1 MPSKVEQMEMFAEY
15 ECYHCGAPCSASYCS
30 EECLEK
36 DFPMKTENTLNSL
49 EEKVTA
55 WASDRR
61 LINPSNVPFQMMKV
75 IEELGEL
82 NAAIS
87 KMMPTEEVKS
97 ELGDVFV
104 TLIILSRQI
113 GIDPAHALNATYTK
127 ISKRSGS
134 TVNGVFVKEEDL

>member
-1 MPSKVEQMEMFAEY
+1 
-15 ECYHCGAPCSASYCS
+15 
-30 EECLEK
+30 
-36 DFPMKTENTLNSL
+36 MKKRKTLDSL
-49 EEKVTA
+49 EEEVTA

-61 LINPSNVPFQMMKV
+61 LINSTNVPFQMMKV

-87 KMMPTEEVKS
+87 KMMSTQEIKS

-104 TLIILSRQI
+104 TLIILSRQL
-113 GIDPAHALNATYTK
+113 GIDPMHALNAAYTK